1 MEPLRINWGG
11 YMEQDTPLLVLENL
25 SIGYNAVLASGI
37 NASIHAGEVIAVL
50 GPSGI
55 GKTTLVRTIAGLV
68 EPIDGRVELRVDKRG
83 GLGYIPQK
91 LGLVRHA
98 SVYHNVNLGARAS
111 LPVLK
116 GGSDERKKR
125 VNSALSALGIE
136 EKTTEPVRRLSGGQL
151 RRVATARA
159 LAQRPSLLLA
169 DEFLSE
175 LDHNTVDVVIAA
187 VKELLDAGTSIIM
200 VEHHE
205 ENVTLLA
212 TRVWI
217 IEDEKLHDFSID
229 EWKTIQVGHL
239 PGGEEE

>member
-1 MEPLRINWGG
+1 M
-11 YMEQDTPLLVLENL
+11 VLEDI
-25 SIGYNAVLASGI
+25 SIGYNTVLASEI
-37 NASIHAGEVIAVL
+37 SARVHPGEVIAVL

-55 GKTTLVRTIAGLV
+55 GKTTLIRTIAGLV
-68 EPIDGRVELRVDKRG
+68 EPIDGDVELNVEKRG

-111 LPVLK
+111 LPVIK
-116 GGSDERKKR
+116 GGSEERKKR
-125 VNSALSALGIE
+125 VNSALVALNIE

-159 LAQRPSLLLA
+159 LAQRPKLLLA

-175 LDHNTVDVVIAA
+175 LDHNTVDVVIDA
-187 VKELLDAGTSIIM
+187 VKELLDAGASIIM

-205 ENVTLLA
+205 ENVELLA
-212 TRVWI
+212 TRVWL
-217 IEDEKLHDFSID
+217 IEGEKLLDYSIE
-229 EWKTIQVGHL
+229 EWRNRV
-239 PGGEEE
+239 GEEE

>member
-1 MEPLRINWGG
+1 MG
-11 YMEQDTPLLVLENL
+11 QDRPLLVLENL
-25 SIGYNAVLASGI
+25 SIGYNAVLASEISARI
-37 NASIHAGEVIAVL
+37 NSGEVIAVL
-50 GPSGI
+50 GPSGV
-55 GKTTLVRTIAGLV
+55 GKTTLVRTIAGLI
-68 EPIDGRVELRVDKRG
+68 EPIDGRVDLHVDRRG

-111 LPVLK
+111 LPVLQ
-116 GGSDERKKR
+116 GDSMERKKR
-125 VNSALSALGIE
+125 VNSALIALGIE
-136 EKTTEPVRRLSGGQL
+136 EKTAEPVRRLSGGQL

-187 VKELLDAGTSIIM
+187 VKEMLDAGTSMVM

-205 ENVTLLA
+205 ENVALLA
-212 TRVWI
+212 TRVWL
-217 IEDEKLHDFSID
+217 IEDEKFYDFSID
-229 EWKTIQVGHL
+229 EWRERV
-239 PGGEEE
+239 GEEE

>member
-1 MEPLRINWGG
+1 
-11 YMEQDTPLLVLENL
+11 MEQDTPLLVLENL

-37 NASIHAGEVIAVL
+37 SASIHAGEVIAVL

-83 GLGYIPQK
+83 GLGTSPK

-136 EKTTEPVRRLSGGQL
+136 EKTTEPVRRLSGVNSGESQL
-151 RRVATARA
+151 LEPLRSGRVY
-159 LAQRPSLLLA
+159 
-169 DEFLSE
+169 F
-175 LDHNTVDVVIAA
+175 
-187 VKELLDAGTSIIM
+187 
-200 VEHHE
+200 
-205 ENVTLLA
+205 
-212 TRVWI
+212 
-217 IEDEKLHDFSID
+217 
-229 EWKTIQVGHL
+229 
-239 PGGEEE
+239 

>member
-37 NASIHAGEVIAVL
+37 SASIHAGEVIAVL

>member
-1 MEPLRINWGG
+1 MREKSS
-11 YMEQDTPLLVLENL
+11 QSSVLQ
-25 SIGYNAVLASGI
+25 G
-37 NASIHAGEVIAVL
+37 L
-50 GPSGI
+50 GRR
-55 GKTTLVRTIAGLV
+55 LVRTIAGLI
-68 EPIDGRVELRVDKRG
+68 EPIGGRVDLHVDRRG

-111 LPVLK
+111 LPVLQ
-116 GGSDERKKR
+116 GDSMERKKR
-125 VNSALSALGIE
+125 VNSALIALGIE
-136 EKTTEPVRRLSGGQL
+136 EKTAEPVRRLSGGQL

-187 VKELLDAGTSIIM
+187 VKEMLDAGTSMVM

-205 ENVTLLA
+205 ENVALLA
-212 TRVWI
+212 TRVWL
-217 IEDEKLHDFSID
+217 IEDEKFYDFSID
-229 EWKTIQVGHL
+229 EWRERV
-239 PGGEEE
+239 GEEE

>member
-1 MEPLRINWGG
+1 MG
-11 YMEQDTPLLVLENL
+11 QDRPLLVLENL
-25 SIGYNAVLASGI
+25 SIGYNAVLASEISARI
-37 NASIHAGEVIAVL
+37 NAGEVIAVL
-50 GPSGI
+50 GPSGV
-55 GKTTLVRTIAGLV
+55 GKTTLVRTIAGLI
-68 EPIDGRVELRVDKRG
+68 EPIGGRVDLHVDRRG

-111 LPVLK
+111 LPVLQ
-116 GGSDERKKR
+116 GDSEERKKR
-125 VNSALSALGIE
+125 VNSALIALGIE

-187 VKELLDAGTSIIM
+187 VKEMLDAGTSMVM

-205 ENVTLLA
+205 ENVALLA
-212 TRVWI
+212 TRVWL
-217 IEDEKLHDFSID
+217 IEDEKFYDFSID
-229 EWKTIQVGHL
+229 EWRERV
-239 PGGEEE
+239 GEEE

>member
-1 MEPLRINWGG
+1 MG
-11 YMEQDTPLLVLENL
+11 QDRPLLVLENL
-25 SIGYNAVLASGI
+25 SIGYNAVLASEISARI
-37 NASIHAGEVIAVL
+37 NAGEVIAVL
-50 GPSGI
+50 GPSGV
-55 GKTTLVRTIAGLV
+55 GKTTLVRTIAGLI
-68 EPIDGRVELRVDKRG
+68 EPIGGRVDLHVDRRG

-111 LPVLK
+111 LPVLQ
-116 GGSDERKKR
+116 GGSEERKKR
-125 VNSALSALGIE
+125 VNSALIALGIE

-159 LAQRPSLLLA
+159 LAQQPSLLLA

-187 VKELLDAGTSIIM
+187 VKGMLDAGTSMVM

-205 ENVTLLA
+205 ENVALLA
-212 TRVWI
+212 TRVWL
-217 IEDEKLHDFSID
+217 IEDEKFYDFSID
-229 EWKTIQVGHL
+229 EWRERV
-239 PGGEEE
+239 GEEE

>member
-1 MEPLRINWGG
+1 MG
-11 YMEQDTPLLVLENL
+11 QDRPLLVLENL
-25 SIGYNAVLASGI
+25 SIGYNAVLASEISARI
-37 NASIHAGEVIAVL
+37 NAGEVIAVL
-50 GPSGI
+50 GPSGV
-55 GKTTLVRTIAGLV
+55 GKTTLVRTIAGLI
-68 EPIDGRVELRVDKRG
+68 EPIGGRVELHVDRRG

-111 LPVLK
+111 LPVLQ
-116 GGSDERKKR
+116 GDSEERKKR
-125 VNSALSALGIE
+125 VNSALIALGIE
-136 EKTTEPVRRLSGGQL
+136 EKTAEPVRRLSGGQL

-187 VKELLDAGTSIIM
+187 VKEMLDAGTSMVM

-205 ENVTLLA
+205 ENVALLA
-212 TRVWI
+212 TRVWL
-217 IEDEKLHDFSID
+217 IEDEKFYDFSID
-229 EWKTIQVGHL
+229 EWRERV
-239 PGGEEE
+239 GEEE

>member
-1 MEPLRINWGG
+1 
-11 YMEQDTPLLVLENL
+11 MEQDTALLVLENL
-25 SIGYNAVLASGI
+25 SIGYNTVLASEI
-37 NASIHAGEVIAVL
+37 NAHVHPGEVIAVL

-68 EPIDGRVELRVDKRG
+68 EPIDGDVDLKVEKRG

-111 LPVLK
+111 LPVFK
-116 GGSDERKKR
+116 GGSEERKRR
-125 VNSALSALGIE
+125 VNSALVALGIE

-205 ENVTLLA
+205 ENVALLA

-217 IEDEKLHDFSID
+217 IHGEKLYDFSVD
-229 EWKTIQVGHL
+229 EWKTIQIDHL

>member
-1 MEPLRINWGG
+1 MG
-11 YMEQDTPLLVLENL
+11 QDRPLLVLENL
-25 SIGYNAVLASGI
+25 SIGYNAILASEISARI
-37 NASIHAGEVIAVL
+37 NAGEVIAVL
-50 GPSGI
+50 GPSGV
-55 GKTTLVRTIAGLV
+55 GKTTLVRTIAGLI
-68 EPIDGRVELRVDKRG
+68 EPIGGRVDLHVDRRG

-111 LPVLK
+111 LPVLQ
-116 GGSDERKKR
+116 GDSMERKKR
-125 VNSALSALGIE
+125 VNSALIALGIE
-136 EKTTEPVRRLSGGQL
+136 EKTAEPVRRLSGGQL

-187 VKELLDAGTSIIM
+187 VKEMLDAGTSMIM

-205 ENVTLLA
+205 ENVALLA
-212 TRVWI
+212 TRVWL
-217 IEDEKLHDFSID
+217 IEDEKFYDFSID
-229 EWKTIQVGHL
+229 EWRERV
-239 PGGEEE
+239 GEEE

>member
-1 MEPLRINWGG
+1 VG
-11 YMEQDTPLLVLENL
+11 QDRPLLVLENL
-25 SIGYNAVLASGI
+25 SIGYNAVLASEISARI
-37 NASIHAGEVIAVL
+37 NAGEVIAVL
-50 GPSGI
+50 GPSGV

-68 EPIDGRVELRVDKRG
+68 EPIGGRVDLHVDRRG

-111 LPVLK
+111 LPVLQ
-116 GGSDERKKR
+116 GDSEERKKR
-125 VNSALSALGIE
+125 VNSALIALGIE

-187 VKELLDAGTSIIM
+187 VKEMLDAGTSMVM

-205 ENVTLLA
+205 ENVALLA
-212 TRVWI
+212 TRVWL
-217 IEDEKLHDFSID
+217 IEDEKFYDFSID
-229 EWKTIQVGHL
+229 EWRERV
-239 PGGEEE
+239 GEEE

>member
-1 MEPLRINWGG
+1 MG
-11 YMEQDTPLLVLENL
+11 QDRPLLVLENL
-25 SIGYNAVLASGI
+25 SIGYNAVLASEISARI
-37 NASIHAGEVIAVL
+37 NAGEVIAVL
-50 GPSGI
+50 GPSGV
-55 GKTTLVRTIAGLV
+55 GKTTLVRTIAGLI
-68 EPIDGRVELRVDKRG
+68 EPIGGRVDLHVDRRG

-111 LPVLK
+111 LPVLQ
-116 GGSDERKKR
+116 GGSEERKKR
-125 VNSALSALGIE
+125 VNSALIALGIE

-159 LAQRPSLLLA
+159 LAQRPGLLLA

-187 VKELLDAGTSIIM
+187 VKEMLDAGTSMVM

-205 ENVTLLA
+205 ENVALLA
-212 TRVWI
+212 TRVWL
-217 IEDEKLHDFSID
+217 IEDEKFYDFSID
-229 EWKTIQVGHL
+229 EWRERV
-239 PGGEEE
+239 GEEE

>member
-1 MEPLRINWGG
+1 MG
-11 YMEQDTPLLVLENL
+11 QDRPLLVLENL
-25 SIGYNAVLASGI
+25 SIGYNAVLASEISARI
-37 NASIHAGEVIAVL
+37 NAGEVIAVL
-50 GPSGI
+50 GPSGV
-55 GKTTLVRTIAGLV
+55 GKTTLVRTIAGLI
-68 EPIDGRVELRVDKRG
+68 EPIGGRVDLHVDRRG

-111 LPVLK
+111 LPVLQ
-116 GGSDERKKR
+116 GDSMERKKR
-125 VNSALSALGIE
+125 VNSALIALGIE

-187 VKELLDAGTSIIM
+187 VKEMLDAGTSMVM

-205 ENVTLLA
+205 ENVALLA
-212 TRVWI
+212 TRVWL
-217 IEDEKLHDFSID
+217 IEDEKFYDFSID
-229 EWKTIQVGHL
+229 EWRERV
-239 PGGEEE
+239 GEEE

>member
-1 MEPLRINWGG
+1 MG
-11 YMEQDTPLLVLENL
+11 QDRPLLVLENL
-25 SIGYNAVLASGI
+25 SIGYNAVLASEISARI
-37 NASIHAGEVIAVL
+37 NAGEVIAVL
-50 GPSGI
+50 GPSGV
-55 GKTTLVRTIAGLV
+55 GKTTLVRTIAGLI
-68 EPIDGRVELRVDKRG
+68 EPIGGRVELHVDRRG

-111 LPVLK
+111 LPVLQ
-116 GGSDERKKR
+116 GDSMERKKR
-125 VNSALSALGIE
+125 VNSALIALGIE

-187 VKELLDAGTSIIM
+187 VKEMLDAGTSMVM

-205 ENVTLLA
+205 ENVALLA
-212 TRVWI
+212 TRVWL
-217 IEDEKLHDFSID
+217 IEDEKFYDFSID
-229 EWKTIQVGHL
+229 EWRERV
-239 PGGEEE
+239 GEEE

>member
-1 MEPLRINWGG
+1 MG
-11 YMEQDTPLLVLENL
+11 QDRPLLVLENL
-25 SIGYNAVLASGI
+25 SIGYNSILASEI
-37 NASIHAGEVIAVL
+37 SASINAGEVIAVL
-50 GPSGI
+50 GPSGV
-55 GKTTLVRTIAGLV
+55 GKTTLVRTIAGLI
-68 EPIDGRVELRVDKRG
+68 EPIGGRVDLHVDRRG

-111 LPVLK
+111 LPVLQ
-116 GGSDERKKR
+116 GDSMERKKR
-125 VNSALSALGIE
+125 VNSALIALGIE
-136 EKTTEPVRRLSGGQL
+136 EKTAEPVRRLSGGQL

-187 VKELLDAGTSIIM
+187 VKEMLDAGTSMVM

-205 ENVTLLA
+205 ENVALLA
-212 TRVWI
+212 TRVWL
-217 IEDEKLHDFSID
+217 IEDEKFYDFSID
-229 EWKTIQVGHL
+229 EWRERV
-239 PGGEEE
+239 GEEE

>member
-1 MEPLRINWGG
+1 MG
-11 YMEQDTPLLVLENL
+11 QDRPLLVLENL
-25 SIGYNAVLASGI
+25 SIGYNAVLASEI
-37 NASIHAGEVIAVL
+37 SASINAGEVIAVL
-50 GPSGI
+50 GPSGV
-55 GKTTLVRTIAGLV
+55 GKTTLVRTIAGLI
-68 EPIDGRVELRVDKRG
+68 EPIGGRVDLHVDRRG

-111 LPVLK
+111 LPVLQ
-116 GGSDERKKR
+116 GASMERKKR
-125 VNSALSALGIE
+125 VNSALIALGIE
-136 EKTTEPVRRLSGGQL
+136 EKTAEPVRRLSGGQL

-187 VKELLDAGTSIIM
+187 VKEMLDAGTSMVM

-205 ENVTLLA
+205 ENVALLA
-212 TRVWI
+212 TRVWL
-217 IEDEKLHDFSID
+217 IEDEKFYDFSID
-229 EWKTIQVGHL
+229 EWRERV
-239 PGGEEE
+239 GEEE